1 MDNKDFVE
9 SYKQIAQRIIL
20 ISEKARREGLL
31 SLEEMIDEKKYKERD
46 VFEQG
51 ILYIVDGTDA
61 AIVDKILSNIVNQE
75 KDESLRVLKTIQKE
89 AVLAIQE
96 GVNLRILKA
105 LINSYSNLT
114 FEEDEIFK
122 DIDH

>member
-105 LINSYSNLT
+105 LINSYSNFT
-114 FEEDEIFK
+114 FEEDDILK